1 MKIDKRILDEQE
13 KRFNSDRAL
22 RIAQRAAS
30 NNGILDA
37 SIDLTE
43 TRSNRHEFN
52 INIKET
58 KIRNQKASGR
68 CWIFAALNVMEYKL
82 CNKYNL
88 NEFELSQS
96 YIYFFDKLERANYF
110 FNSILETLDEELDSR
125 LVSHILTD
133 PMGDG
138 GQWDMIKNII
148 KKYGIVPK
156 NAMPETTNSSASA
169 QMNSYLTKILRM
181 YAKNLRKAHNEG
193 KSHDELERM
202 IKGYIE
208 KVYNVLA
215 ISLGTPPTKIDFEA
229 RDKDDNFISH
239 KDLTPKEFFEL
250 IDMDLDQYISV
261 INAPTKDKPFL
272 NSYTVEYL
280 GNVLEGDRVKYVNVE
295 IEDMKKA
302 VLDQLRDNEPVWFG
316 CDVGQFFYR
325 KNSRLDLETVNVMD
339 MFDVD
344 YDFNKED
351 RLDYNESLMTHAMV
365 FMGCNYDKENN
376 TVDRYRVEN
385 SWGDKSG
392 EKGFLVMSDEWF
404 EEYMYQALINKK
416 HLSKEIIDAYEKEPI
431 KLKPWDPM
439 GSLA

>member
-1 MKIDKRILDEQE
+1 M
-13 KRFNSDRAL
+13 N
-22 RIAQRAAS
+22 
-30 NNGILDA
+30 
-37 SIDLTE
+37 
-43 TRSNRHEFN
+43 
-52 INIKET
+52 
-58 KIRNQKASGR
+58 
-68 CWIFAALNVMEYKL
+68 
-82 CNKYNL
+82 
-88 NEFELSQS
+88 
-96 YIYFFDKLERANYF
+96 
-110 FNSILETLDEELDSR
+110 
-125 LVSHILTD
+125 
-133 PMGDG
+133 
-138 GQWDMIKNII
+138 IKNIYRRSLSLLLALAI
-148 KKYGIVPK
+148 VFPFIVGI
-156 NAMPETTNSSASA
+156 TTNFAGTGA
-169 QMNSYLTKILRM
+169 ENDPYTVQEAIENNSGI
-181 YAKNLRKAHNEG
+181 KNVE
-193 KSHDELERM
+193 
-202 IKGYIE
+202 GYIIGSAKSGSGGYVLNDKDVNSNIVIADSKDE
-208 KVYNVLA
+208 KDTSKMLIVQL
-215 ISLGTPPTKIDFEA
+215 PTKIDFEA

-280 GNVLEGDRVKYVNVE
+280 GNVIEGDRVKYVNIE

-325 KNSRLDLETVNVMD
+325 KNSRLDLETVNIMD

-365 FMGCNYDKENN
+365 FMGCNYDEENN
-376 TVDRYRVEN
+376 KVDRYRVEN

-431 KLKPWDPM
+431 KLKPLDPM